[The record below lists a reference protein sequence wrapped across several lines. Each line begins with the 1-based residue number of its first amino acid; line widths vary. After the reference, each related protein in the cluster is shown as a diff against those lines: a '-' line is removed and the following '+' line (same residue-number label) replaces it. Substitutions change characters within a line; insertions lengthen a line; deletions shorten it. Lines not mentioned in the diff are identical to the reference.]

1 MVEIRCIKDIREKIN
16 IDEIEYKLLIDV
28 IQMTALFEVEFGE
41 SEINKVVILDTDEEY
56 EDPHPYPEVVD
67 TVGSYNKK
75 VYIVSD
81 SGEGVVIYRK
91 VGLMGA

>member
-41 SEINKVVILDTDEEY
+41 RARSIKDKF
-56 EDPHPYPEVVD
+56 
-67 TVGSYNKK
+67 SCC
-75 VYIVSD
+75 
-81 SGEGVVIYRK
+81 R
-91 VGLMGA
+91 